1 MRRFT
6 LLMMETDLYSSL
18 SLSLSTG
25 NRFAIAQMRAVIV
38 RLVQT
43 FECVRLAPNAPP
55 VRLFQVGQP

>member
-6 LLMMETDLYSSL
+6 LLMETDLYS

-43 FECVRLAPNAPP
+43 FECVRIAPNAPP
-55 VRLFQVGQP
+55 VRIFHVGQP